1 MKTYAD
7 SSFFVSLY
15 LVDRHS
21 PEAWRRSLQRSPI
34 FLTPFHRAE
43 FAHAV
48 YQHVFQGKIS
58 DQEAQTTLRNFEMD
72 SSTGS
77 WEKVNVPDLA
87 YERCANLAKSH
98 CPTLG
103 IRTLDS
109 LHVACALELKA
120 DRFWTFDERQA
131 RLAEAVGL
139 NTNP

>member
-21 PEAWRRSLQRSPI
+21 PDAWRRNSRRSPI
-34 FLTPFHRAE
+34 FMTPFHRAE

-58 DQEAQTTLRNFEMD
+58 DREAQATLRNFEMD
-72 SSTGS
+72 SATGS

-87 YERCANLAKSH
+87 YETCANLATSH
-98 CPTLG
+98 GATLG
-103 IRTLDS
+103 VRTLDS

-120 DRFWTFDERQA
+120 KRFWTFDERQV

-139 NTNP
+139 DTNP